1 MENKKCVKPPTSIY
15 YYIYILI
22 CHMARLAEQRY
33 SSATRNQ
40 VIFVAPPILQI
51 RLLPWTSTLQHS
63 GPIFTA
69 TGGAS
74 SSIISSLSTTDSN
87 QLSRSAVLGK
97 PWETRHS
104 PPLMAVLVQLGSIF
118 EFFNMCLYLGA
129 AELLWPNVLV
139 NRWPNGNI

>member
-1 MENKKCVKPPTSIY
+1 MCETTNQ
-15 YYIYILI
+15 YIPLYILI

-40 VIFVAPPILQI
+40 VIFVAAPILQI

-87 QLSRSAVLGK
+87 QSAAQP
-97 PWETRHS
+97 PWGNHGVS
-104 PPLMAVLVQLGSIF
+104 PPCYGRPSWQFWCSWEASSNSSTCACTLALKRGFVAKCPM
-118 EFFNMCLYLGA
+118 
-129 AELLWPNVLV
+129 V
-139 NRWPNGNI
+139 NRWPNGNNIQ